1 MDKLI
6 TRYGSSKIDLLSTS
20 AVIRARALA
29 LGINL
34 RKTEPKDLAAASI
47 GVDAWLLLSGAP
59 SFVDLSLAELDQSLG
74 AILARG
80 AGYPMPQTISKS
92 RPTSEIMLLRAGE
105 EYYAWASSYNNI
117 DPNEII
123 SSVASD
129 LARGDTKYSQF
140 AAMLERLIAK
150 Y

>member
-6 TRYGSSKIDLLSTS
+6 TRYGSSKVDLLSTS

-34 RKTEPKDLAAASI
+34 RKTDPKDLAAASI
-47 GVDAWLLLSGAP
+47 GVDAWLLLSKAP
-59 SFVDLSLAELDQSLG
+59 SFVDISLAQLDQSLG

-80 AGYPMPQTISKS
+80 SGYPMPQMLSKA
-92 RPTSEIMLLRAGE
+92 RPTDDALLLKAGE
-105 EYYAWASSYNNI
+105 EYLSWAKSYTTM
-117 DPNEII
+117 DPFEII
-123 SSVASD
+123 ACVASD
-129 LARGDTKYSQF
+129 LARGELKFAQF
-140 AAMLERLIAK
+140 AAMLERLVEK

>member
-59 SFVDLSLAELDQSLG
+59 SL
-74 AILARG
+74 
-80 AGYPMPQTISKS
+80 
-92 RPTSEIMLLRAGE
+92 
-105 EYYAWASSYNNI
+105 
-117 DPNEII
+117 
-123 SSVASD
+123 
-129 LARGDTKYSQF
+129 
-140 AAMLERLIAK
+140 
-150 Y
+150 